1 MNKELTRILIAGE
14 GGQGVQRIAH
24 AFTHAAFNADLHVS
38 YMPNY
43 GVEQRG
49 GVSLGFL
56 QFGAEEIGFPKFSTA
71 DILVVMCS
79 RAIERTKQY
88 IGDNTLYIY
97 DDGLI
102 NSSEI
107 ADILAQKIAI
117 PATKIANEKLT
128 PKAFNMILA
137 GALLSEVEGL
147 TLKGIEEAI
156 EVDFKDKYLEK
167 PELKS
172 FNKRALE
179 LGYKLAKEAY
189 K

>member
-1 MNKELTRILIAGE
+1 MSKKNYRILIAGE

-24 AFTHAAFNADLHVS
+24 AFTHAAFNANKHIT

-49 GVSLGFL
+49 GVSIGFL
-56 QFGAEEIGFPKFSTA
+56 QFGEDEIGFPKFSTA
-71 DILVVMCS
+71 DILVVLCS
-79 RAIERTKQY
+79 RAVQRTKQY
-88 IGDNTLYIY
+88 IGDNTIYIY

-102 NSSEI
+102 KSSEVS
-107 ADILAQKIAI
+107 DILAQKIAI

-137 GALLSEVEGL
+137 GALLSETEGL
-147 TLKGIEEAI
+147 TLKNLEDAL
-156 EVDFKDKYLEK
+156 EVDFKDKYIQK
-167 PELKS
+167 PELKN

-179 LGYKLAKEAY
+179 LGYKLAKDAY

>member
-1 MNKELTRILIAGE
+1 MNRNNFRILIAGE

-24 AFTHAAFNADLHVS
+24 AFTHAAFNANLHVT

-56 QFGAEEIGFPKFSTA
+56 QYGEEEIGFPKFSTA

-79 RAIERTKQY
+79 RAVQRTKQY
-88 IGDNTLYIY
+88 IGDDTIYIY

-102 NSSEI
+102 KSSEI
-107 ADILAQKIAI
+107 SDITAQKIAI
-117 PATKIANEKLT
+117 SATKIANEKLT
-128 PKAFNMILA
+128 PKTFNMILA
-137 GALLSEVEGL
+137 GALLSETVGL
-147 TLKGIEEAI
+147 NLKGIEEAL
-156 EVDFKDKYLEK
+156 EVDFKDKYVQK
-167 PELKS
+167 PEMRS

-179 LGYKLAKEAY
+179 LGYKLAKDAY